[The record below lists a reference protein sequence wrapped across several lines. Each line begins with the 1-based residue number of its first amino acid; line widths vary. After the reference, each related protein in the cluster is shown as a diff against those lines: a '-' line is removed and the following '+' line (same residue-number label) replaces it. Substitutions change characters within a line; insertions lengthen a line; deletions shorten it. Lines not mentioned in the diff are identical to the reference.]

1 MLHLSRSCGCGLV
14 VKSRLCRRSVP
25 GSKPDS
31 TEDSPS
37 MWICFP
43 LNQTLWVKRPPAGVF
58 QNLRTSRRDT
68 LIGLLSNELS
78 AANEVFTMPLLLLQC
93 FMHRM
98 TGEPVLLS
106 PQNGSRM
113 DNTFPKMLSSWT
125 NWTRTIRPYLLSS
138 NRIESLEWRPPT
150 TMGHIIVSGDALN
163 ES

>member
-58 QNLRTSRRDT
+58 LMM
-68 LIGLLSNELS
+68 LSMRGES
-78 AANEVFTMPLLLLQC
+78 SSSHHEAALAL
-93 FMHRM
+93 
-98 TGEPVLLS
+98 
-106 PQNGSRM
+106 
-113 DNTFPKMLSSWT
+113 NTFPTVSSPSNNWAKTIQRHLSS
-125 NWTRTIRPYLLSS
+125 P
-138 NRIESLEWRPPT
+138 NRIV
-150 TMGHIIVSGDALN
+150 HLN
-163 ES
+163 VQTSYHNGTHNLIRLCPE